1 MVRPTHSCV
10 VTVILISVR
19 VQQVQ
24 VDQETVI
31 YCLIRV
37 QIPVC
42 ILRGRMQLTNAWAEP
57 KVARRPMV
65 GHELSHGAAAALIGG
80 GRGS

>member
-1 MVRPTHSCV
+1 MVRPTHSRV
-10 VTVILISVR
+10 VTVVLIWPGSGR
-19 VQQVQ
+19 VQ

-31 YCLIRV
+31 ICLIRV

-57 KVARRPMV
+57 MVARRPMV